1 MPALLLLPPT
11 SLAVEHPD
19 MLAALKSNADS
30 LTSQLDLYVTLR
42 EVMAMGSKAP
52 LVEPTRGKTLSSLLS
67 FPCQYADVAKK
78 RGTVEHFLF
87 SKPCVA
93 TFPLGFPGK
102 SLLHPVEMR
111 DCSKAGVPP
120 QV

>member
-52 LVEPTRGKTLSSLLS
+52 LVEPTRGKTLSLLLS

-87 SKPCVA
+87 LKFCIA

-111 DCSKAGVPP
+111 DCSRAGVPP

>member
-52 LVEPTRGKTLSSLLS
+52 LVEPTRGKTLSLLLS
-67 FPCQYADVAKK
+67 FPGQYADVAKK
-78 RGTVEHFLF
+78 RGTVEHFIFFEIFKALHCNF
-87 SKPCVA
+87 SVRFSWEISSPPC
-93 TFPLGFPGK
+93 
-102 SLLHPVEMR
+102 
-111 DCSKAGVPP
+111 
-120 QV
+120 